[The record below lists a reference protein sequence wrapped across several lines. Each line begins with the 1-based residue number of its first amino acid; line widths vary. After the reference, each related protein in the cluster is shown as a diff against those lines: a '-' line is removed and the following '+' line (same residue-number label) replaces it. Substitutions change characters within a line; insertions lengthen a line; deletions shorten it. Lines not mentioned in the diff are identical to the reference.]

1 MKVIKLITVVILGV
15 LLCSCN
21 SGQKKKSHIPYVE
34 GGDASS
40 LDYETINVPFVEQ
53 GGVKYVAA
61 KINGVSVD
69 MIFDTGCSQ
78 TLISLLEAQ
87 MLAKRGLLTERDYL
101 GTSKSAI
108 ADGSIVEDMVF
119 KLKTLELTDGERVIK
134 CDNVVVQVSN
144 NVAAPVLLGN
154 EVLDRVASYT
164 IDNDAKVIKFKLK

>member
-1 MKVIKLITVVILGV
+1 
-15 LLCSCN
+15 
-21 SGQKKKSHIPYVE
+21 
-34 GGDASS
+34 
-40 LDYETINVPFVEQ
+40 
-53 GGVKYVAA
+53 
-61 KINGVSVD
+61 

>member
-1 MKVIKLITVVILGV
+1 MKIIKLLTIAIISV

-21 SGQKKKSHIPYVE
+21 SGQKKRSAIPYVE
-34 GGDASS
+34 YSEDGS

-53 GGVKYVAA
+53 HGVKYVSA

-78 TLISLLEAQ
+78 TLISLLEAK
-87 MLAKRGLLTERDYL
+87 MLAKRGLLTDDDYL
-101 GTSKSAI
+101 GTSRSAI

-119 KLKTLELTDGERVIK
+119 NVKTLELTDGERIIK

-164 IDNDAKVIKFKLK
+164 IDNDAKIIKFKLK